1 MLTMDVFN
9 TSAFSAIELT
19 GALDKFNYVP
29 DFLGSIPDLFVPV
42 PVRTEAIWIEE
53 RSYAP
58 TILSVSPRGS
68 APHQTGGDRA
78 VARAFKTVRVADA
91 SRVTASELQNIR
103 AFGSETEMKQL
114 AVEVARR
121 QQKMMQNM
129 QLTFEY
135 HRLNA
140 VQGLV
145 LDKDGSTIYDWASQ
159 FGQTIPAEVDFDL
172 DNASPAS
179 GALRIKCT
187 AAVRSIRAGL
197 KGVANPTRIVALCG
211 DTFWDQLIAHTEVR
225 ATYLNWQAA
234 TDLRKDVAWDAFTFA
249 GIDFVN
255 YRSTDSDAGATDTV
269 SVGATKAKFF
279 PVGAGIFQW
288 AMSPMESFDFV
299 NTPGQMYYSSMVMDK
314 DRGMWAD
321 VELYSYPL
329 PVCTMPAA
337 LYRARNT

>member
-9 TSAFSAIELT
+9 TSAFSAIEMT

-29 DFLGSIPDLFVPV
+29 DFLGTIPDLFVPV
-42 PVRTEAIWIEE
+42 PVRTEVIWIEE

-58 TILSVSPRGS
+58 TILQTTPRGS
-68 APHQTGGDRA
+68 APHNTGGDRA
-78 VARAFKTVRVADA
+78 VARAFKTVRLADA
-91 SRVTASELQNIR
+91 SRITASELQNIR
-103 AFGSETEMKQL
+103 EFGSDSELKQL
-114 AVEVARR
+114 AKELGRR

-129 QLTFEY
+129 QLTKEA
-135 HRLNA
+135 LMLST
-140 VQGLV
+140 VQGTTT
-145 LDKDGSTIYDWASQ
+145 DKDGTTIYAWDTQ
-159 FGQTIPAEVDFDL
+159 FSQTIPAEVDFDL

-179 GALRIKCT
+179 GILRQRCT
-187 AAVRSIRAGL
+187 TAVRSIRSAL
-197 KGVANPTRIVALCG
+197 KGVGNPTRIVALCG
-211 DTFWDQLIAHTEVR
+211 DTFWDQLIAHSEVR

-269 SVGATKAKFF
+269 SVGATKCKMF

-288 AMSPMESFDFV
+288 AMSPGESFDFA
-299 NTPGQMYYSSMVMDK
+299 NTPGQEFYSSIVRDLA
-314 DRGMWAD
+314 RNTYVD

-329 PVCTMPAA
+329 PVCTMPSA